1 MSERREDIRGST
13 SRHREPPLGAADRPL
28 TGSSVG
34 RPGGMDQPTVVS
46 KHPPLSAPAVVSDSA
61 YRILHGTI
69 ESGDRLGHF
78 ELLEYV
84 GGGGMGRVFRAF
96 DTRLARYVAVKI
108 LPSDQAS
115 DEETRLRFQNEAQ
128 SAARLDHENIARVF
142 YVGEDHGLQYIVFEY
157 IEGENIRDLVDRTG
171 PLSLA
176 DAISFTLQ
184 ITDALAHAAERA
196 VVHRDIKPSN
206 VLITREGHAK
216 LIDMGLARLR
226 QVDAVDDLT
235 ASGVTLGTFDYIS
248 PEQARDPRNADVR
261 SDIYSLGCTLFFML
275 TGRPPFPTGTVL
287 QKLLQHQADQ
297 PPDVREFRSDIPDE
311 LVRIMR
317 KMLAKD
323 PRSRYQSPQPLV
335 DELLQLAQ
343 RLGLQ
348 PIGPNK
354 RVWMPRGE
362 PSRVRWQRHL
372 PWAVPLAM
380 LVAMVA
386 SFPWLWPLIDRGAA
400 LLSEPPGGATGEGL
414 PRLPPAE
421 GEGRAETPR
430 PPAPPGGAVDP
441 RASPSLGPLGDDG
454 QPSDRSDGLPGR
466 TPPTIGEPSGTA
478 VESAAPAATRGA
490 GATGNLPIS
499 SGTNGANGDL
509 PTRSESPARS
519 ESPTR
524 SESPAAPATPTG
536 EPNRTPPNGA
546 PSSAVLLPP
555 AGTSVGWP
563 GASSAAAREWAV
575 PPAGLPTG
583 TLWAAPATDGI
594 GEIRTSAGRIDLAPA
609 TGPMLRRGRVLI
621 VDGEGGRDG
630 RFVDLAEACAAADEG
645 DVVELACAQTTI
657 DRPWNMTQSRL
668 TIRAAAGF
676 QPVLLLEMPANE
688 SARLDTAAL
697 VTLGGKLALV
707 DVRLRISAG
716 TVRRSKAA
724 FALAAEQAVRMERC
738 VVSVEGDGEASVSGQ
753 RWAVFQFS
761 GRAPAPRTDEARHW
775 FTPPRV
781 ELSNVVVR
789 GDAHLLLADDA
800 ASGRLIWN
808 NGVFAGGESLFV
820 VEELSVG
827 DETEGSEGLTIEL
840 SHLTAL
846 ASGGILRWTRSADRE
861 GPHALELRV
870 SDSVFAGNR
879 LSPLIE
885 CVGFVGAAD
894 VQRAL
899 RYQGDGNLYDGFDHY
914 LAVRGKGSE
923 SAKLLPFEEWSA
935 LWGAQR
941 ESSTAAPVPWRSRP
955 DPGRPAWQTH
965 PAELLVDLPR
975 DDMATMDGRPVGA
988 DISVLPDVRSD

>member
-1 MSERREDIRGST
+1 MSDRRENIRGST
-13 SRHREPPLGAADRPL
+13 ARHREPLPEGAGRAAG
-28 TGSSVG
+28 GSSVG

-46 KHPPLSAPAVVSDSA
+46 KHPPLSAPARVSDSA

-84 GGGGMGRVFRAF
+84 GGGGMGRVFRAY

-108 LPSDQAS
+108 LPPDQAT

-226 QVDAVDDLT
+226 QVDATDDLT

-354 RVWMPRGE
+354 RVWMRRGE
-362 PSRVRWQRHL
+362 PRVGRWQRHV
-372 PWAVPLAM
+372 PWAAPLAL

-386 SFPWLWPLIDRGAA
+386 AFPWLWPMVDRAAA
-400 LLSEPPGGATGEGL
+400 LLTDAPAGAPVEGT
-414 PRLPPAE
+414 PRLPPADD
-421 GEGRAETPR
+421 GVRVETPR
-430 PPAPPGGAVDP
+430 PSDSSGREEEPSGPAVAAPRADDGTPRNRSDSASGRVPPPGETPGGAGSSSPDSATGSS
-441 RASPSLGPLGDDG
+441 ASPAGPGN
-454 QPSDRSDGLPGR
+454 
-466 TPPTIGEPSGTA
+466 PPL
-478 VESAAPAATRGA
+478 PAASNGGNGGSA
-490 GATGNLPIS
+490 PPATS
-499 SGTNGANGDL
+499 DL
-509 PTRSESPARS
+509 P
-519 ESPTR
+519 
-524 SESPAAPATPTG
+524 AAPTG
-536 EPNRTPPNGA
+536 EPART
-546 PSSAVLLPP
+546 LP
-555 AGTSVGWP
+555 AGAVGEMPWLPSAGAWPAGAALGGPTARDPLNLSPALSNGMLWP
-563 GASSAAAREWAV
+563 GA
-575 PPAGLPTG
+575 
-583 TLWAAPATDGI
+583 ATEGA
-594 GEIRTSAGRIDLAPA
+594 GEIHTSAGRIDLAPSPSP
-609 TGPMLRRGRVLI
+609 GLRRQRVVV
-621 VDGEGGRDG
+621 VDGVGGRDG
-630 RFVDLAEACAAADEG
+630 RFADLAQACAAADDG
-645 DVVELACAQTTI
+645 DVIELACGRTAL
-657 DRPWNMTQSRL
+657 DCPWIVTQSRL

-676 QPVLLLEMPANE
+676 QPVLVFDATPGNE
-688 SARLDTAAL
+688 PRRGEDSVLA
-697 VTLGGKLALV
+697 TLGGKLAFV
-707 DVRLRISAG
+707 DVHLRITADA
-716 TVRRSKAA
+716 VRRSKAA
-724 FALAAEQAVRMERC
+724 FDLAAEQSVRMERC
-738 VVSVEGDGEASVSGQ
+738 VVSVESDEEPLVADRGWS
-753 RWAVFQFS
+753 VFQFS
-761 GRAPAPRTDEARHW
+761 GRSAVPRGDDAGHW
-775 FTPPRV
+775 FNPPRI

-789 GDAHLLLADDA
+789 GDAHLLAANDA
-800 ASGRLIWN
+800 APGRVIWN
-808 NGVFAGGESLFV
+808 NGMFVSGESLLAV
-820 VEELSVG
+820 
-827 DETEGSEGLTIEL
+827 DERSADEDAEPSEGLSVEL
-840 SHLTAL
+840 NHLTAL
-846 ASGGILRWTRSADRE
+846 ASGGILRWTRPAEQD
-861 GPHALELRV
+861 GPHAVELRV

-879 LSPLIE
+879 LRPLIE
-885 CVGFVGAAD
+885 CLGFAGAAD
-894 VQRAL
+894 VQRSL

-914 LAVRGKGSE
+914 LAVRRSPSE
-923 SAKLLPFEEWSA
+923 SAKWLTFDEWSA
-935 LWGAQR
+935 LWGPQR
-941 ESSTAAPVPWRSRP
+941 ERSTAAAIPWRSRP
-955 DPGRPAWQTH
+955 DPARPAFQAT
-965 PAELLVDLPR
+965 PAELLLDLPS

-988 DISVLPDVRSD
+988 DVSALPDARSD

>member
-1 MSERREDIRGST
+1 MSERQGDIRGST

-46 KHPPLSAPAVVSDSA
+46 KHPPLGAPAAVSDSA

-78 ELLEYV
+78 ELIEYV
-84 GGGGMGRVFRAF
+84 GGGGMGRVFRAY

-287 QKLLQHQADQ
+287 QKLLQHQGDQ

-354 RVWMPRGE
+354 RVWLPRGE
-362 PSRVRWQRHL
+362 PSRARWQRHL

-400 LLSEPPGGATGEGL
+400 LLSEPQGGTAVEGP
-414 PRLPPAE
+414 PRLPPAD
-421 GEGRAETPR
+421 GDGRTEMPR
-430 PPAPPGGAVDP
+430 STAPPGVAVEP
-441 RASPSLGPLGDDG
+441 LGSPPLGPGGEEG
-454 QPSDRSDGLPGR
+454 QPRDRSDGVPGR
-466 TPPTIGEPSGTA
+466 TPSPAGEPPGTA
-478 VESAAPAATRGA
+478 VEAPAAAAARGA
-490 GATGNLPIS
+490 GAMGSPPTS
-499 SGTNGANGDL
+499 SGTNGANG
-509 PTRSESPARS
+509 ESPARS
-519 ESPTR
+519 EL
-524 SESPAAPATPTG
+524 PAAPQTPVG
-536 EPNRTPPNGA
+536 EPARTPPNGA
-546 PSSAVLLPP
+546 PNGTLLLPS
-555 AGTSVGWP
+555 AGTSAGWP
-563 GASSAAAREWAV
+563 GTSNAAARDWGE
-575 PPAGLPTG
+575 PLAGLPTG
-583 TLWAAPATDGI
+583 TLWAGPVGDGM

-609 TGPMLRRGRVLI
+609 AGPVLRRGRVLV
-621 VDGEGGRDG
+621 VDGAGGRDG

-645 DVVELACAQTTI
+645 DVVELACAQTII
-657 DRPWNMTQSRL
+657 DRPWTVTQSRL
-668 TIRAAAGF
+668 TIRAGAGF
-676 QPVLLLEMPANE
+676 QPILRLGLPASE
-688 SARLDTAAL
+688 AGRLDTAAL
-697 VTLGGKLALV
+697 VTVGGKLALV
-707 DVRLRISAG
+707 DVHLRIDAG
-716 TVRRSKAA
+716 AVRRSTAA

-738 VVSVEGDGEASVSGQ
+738 VVTIEGDSEAPVAGQ

-761 GRAPAPRTDEARHW
+761 GRSPAPRTDEARHW

-820 VEELSVG
+820 VDELSVG

-846 ASGGILRWTRSADRE
+846 AAGGVLRWTRPAEHD
-861 GPHALELRV
+861 GPRTVELRV

-885 CVGFVGAAD
+885 CVGFAGAAD

-923 SAKLLPFEEWSA
+923 SGKLLVFEEWSA

-941 ESSTAAPVPWRSRP
+941 ESSTAAAVPWRSRP

-988 DISVLPDVRSD
+988 DIAALPEAKLD

>member
-13 SRHREPPLGAADRPL
+13 SRHPEPPSGSGDRVL

-46 KHPPLSAPAVVSDSA
+46 KRPPLGAPGVVSDSA
-61 YRILHGTI
+61 YRILHGMI

-84 GGGGMGRVFRAF
+84 GGGGMGRVFRAY

-108 LPSDQAS
+108 LPPDQAT

-184 ITDALAHAAERA
+184 IADALAHAAERA

-226 QVDAVDDLT
+226 QVDATDDLT

-354 RVWMPRGE
+354 RVWVRRGE
-362 PSRVRWQRHL
+362 PSVRRWHRHL
-372 PWAVPLAM
+372 PWAVPVVL
-380 LVAMVA
+380 LVALVA
-386 SFPWLWPLIDRGAA
+386 AFPWLTPLVDRAA
-400 LLSEPPGGATGEGL
+400 SLLTDMQGIAAVKEEM
-414 PRLPPAE
+414 RLPPADE
-421 GEGRAETPR
+421 GFRAEMPRSSTPPDREVSPPDVSEETLPADDGGPRSRDDR
-430 PPAPPGGAVDP
+430 PESRSSPPGDTVGGAG
-441 RASPSLGPLGDDG
+441 SL
-454 QPSDRSDGLPGR
+454 
-466 TPPTIGEPSGTA
+466 PTD
-478 VESAAPAATRGA
+478 SATGAPAATRNPSLPPASNG
-490 GATGNLPIS
+490 GNGNSPPPATGEL
-499 SGTNGANGDL
+499 
-509 PTRSESPARS
+509 
-519 ESPTR
+519 
-524 SESPAAPATPTG
+524 PAAPTG
-536 EPNRTPPNGA
+536 EPART
-546 PSSAVLLPP
+546 L
-555 AGTSVGWP
+555 P
-563 GASSAAAREWAV
+563 GATVGGTPWFPSAGAGAFGSTPGGTGHRDSLIPATGLPGGDLWAV
-575 PPAGLPTG
+575 PTTEGV
-583 TLWAAPATDGI
+583 
-594 GEIRTSAGRIDLAPA
+594 GEFRTSAGRLELAPPA
-609 TGPMLRRGRVLI
+609 PLGRKQRVLV
-621 VDGEGGRDG
+621 VDGVGGRDG
-630 RFVDLAEACAAADEG
+630 RFADLAQACAAADEG
-645 DVVELACAQTTI
+645 DVVELACPRAVIECPRTL
-657 DRPWNMTQSRL
+657 TQSRL

-676 QPVLLLEMPANE
+676 QPVVVLEVPANE
-688 SARLDTAAL
+688 ASRFEAVAL
-697 VTLGGKLALV
+697 VTFGGKLALV
-707 DVRLRISAG
+707 DVHLRISAG
-716 TVRRSKAA
+716 AVRRSAAA
-724 FALAAEQAVRMERC
+724 FAVAPEQSVRMERC
-738 VVSVEGDGEASVSGQ
+738 VVSVEADGEPTAAEQ
-753 RWAVFQFS
+753 RWSLFRFS
-761 GRAPAPRTDEARHW
+761 GRTRLAQTDDARHW

-781 ELSNVVVR
+781 ELTNVVVR
-789 GDAHLLLADDA
+789 GDVHLLAADDA
-800 ASGRLIWN
+800 AAGRVLWN
-808 NGVFAGGESLFV
+808 NGMFISGESLLAIEERSAGDEAEM
-820 VEELSVG
+820 VEGLSV
-827 DETEGSEGLTIEL
+827 EL
-840 SHLTAL
+840 NHLTAL
-846 ASGGILRWTRSADRE
+846 AAGGLLHWSRPAEQE
-861 GPHALELRV
+861 GPHAVELRV
-870 SDSVFAGNR
+870 SDSVVAGNR
-879 LSPLIE
+879 LSALIE
-885 CVGFVGAAD
+885 CVGFASATD
-894 VQRAL
+894 VQPSL

-914 LAVRGKGSE
+914 LALRRNPSDSPKWLS
-923 SAKLLPFEEWSA
+923 FDEWAA
-935 LWGAQR
+935 LWGPQR
-941 ESSTAAPVPWRSRP
+941 ERSTAAAVPWRSRP
-955 DPGRPAWQTH
+955 DPARPAWQMN
-965 PAELLVDLPR
+965 PAELSLDLPS
-975 DDMATMDGRPVGA
+975 DDMATMDGRPLGA
-988 DISVLPDVRSD
+988 DIAALPEVRSN